1 MTVFVIQKPTPG
13 GRNNFTYDVTP
24 AGVFG
29 KIQYIFTGEYQPYQD
44 TERAEK
50 DAYSALAEFNDEDY
64 LLWAGGD
71 PAGLII
77 AGAVASNVNEGSINY
92 LRWNKMR
99 TADKSEVLGGQY
111 VPINIIT

>member
-13 GRNNFTYDVTP
+13 GRNSFTYDVTP

-29 KIQYIFTGEYQPYQD
+29 KIQYIFTGEYQP
-44 TERAEK
+44 
-50 DAYSALAEFNDEDY
+50 AYSALAEFNDEDY